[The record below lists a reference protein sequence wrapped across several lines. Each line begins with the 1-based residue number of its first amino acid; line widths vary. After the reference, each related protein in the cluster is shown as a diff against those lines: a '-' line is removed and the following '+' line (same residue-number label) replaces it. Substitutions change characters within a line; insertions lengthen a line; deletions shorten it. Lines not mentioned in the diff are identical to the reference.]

1 MKKWKTVRGR
11 KSENKMKTNLY
22 SLNHHRI
29 YCNEYSEFSVFKP
42 TLDLFIPHTYT
53 SDFHPGLNSLR
64 FPAKIMMV
72 CRLGYN
78 KSLF

>member
-42 TLDLFIPHTYT
+42 TLDLFIPHT
-53 SDFHPGLNSLR
+53 
-64 FPAKIMMV
+64 
-72 CRLGYN
+72 
-78 KSLF
+78 